1 MRYLALATDY
11 DGTLATH
18 GHVDDA
24 TLAALVRL
32 KESGRKLLMVSGRE
46 LPDLLSVFPRL
57 DLFDL
62 AVLENGALLFD
73 PATREERC
81 LAEPPPK
88 AFAEELRR
96 RGVPRISEGRV
107 IVATWRPHETTVLE
121 TIHELG
127 LELQVIFNKDA
138 VMVLPSGVNKASGL
152 RVALAS
158 LGLSPHNAVGVGDA
172 ENDHAF
178 LSVCECSVAVA
189 NALPVTRAHA
199 DLALDADH
207 GAGVREL
214 IARLLDD
221 DLAAVS
227 AGITRHDV
235 LLGRRGGGEELRL
248 PVDANLLVAGTS
260 GGGKST
266 LATGLLE
273 RFAEAGYQ
281 FCVVDP
287 EGDYSTLAG
296 ALVLGDAH
304 HPPTVSDV
312 ADALQQPDVQL
323 VVNLIGIAL
332 EHRWEF
338 FASLFVR
345 LREVRARYGR
355 PHWLLIDGAHHVL
368 PWARREARFPTD
380 ARGVLLVTVHPQ
392 HTLNDAL
399 AAVDVVAA
407 IGPDAP
413 DVLREFAQAVGAPA
427 SELPA
432 SDAAMARA
440 NPVES
445 VSTPRSGTKSREG
458 ANPDLAPGGALEP
471 GEAWVWE
478 YRAGRAPV
486 RVCSEPARGERRR
499 HRRKHAEGEL
509 PPERSFYFRGR
520 EGKLQLRAQNLL
532 IFLQLAH
539 GVDDDTWNFHLRGGH
554 VADWFRGRSRTRRW
568 PPGPTP
574 SPPTWRS
581 SPPTAGRRSGR
592 PSPNATPPRP
602 ETRPGPGRVTASR
615 VTRQC
620 PGINTAPEIHPKF
633 IRYPGTHAVPLARAP
648 GP

>member
-18 GHVDDA
+18 GRVDDA

-121 TIHELG
+121 TIRDLG

-152 RVALAS
+152 KVALAS

-178 LSVCECSVAVA
+178 LSVCECSAAVA
-189 NALPVTRAHA
+189 NALPVTRAYA
-199 DLALDADH
+199 DLALGADH

-235 LLGRRGGGEELRL
+235 LLGRRGGGEEMRL

-296 ALVLGDAH
+296 TLVLGDAH
-304 HPPTVSDV
+304 RPPTVSEV
-312 ADALQQPDVQL
+312 ADALRQPDMQL

-338 FASLFVR
+338 FAGLCVR
-345 LREVRARYGR
+345 LQEVRARYGR
-355 PHWLLIDGAHHVL
+355 PHWLLIDEAHHVL
-368 PWARREARFPTD
+368 PGGRREARFPPD

-413 DVLREFAQAVGAPA
+413 GVLREFAQAVGAPA
-427 SELPA
+427 PELPDSPRPPGWGGDSAPARPRPAEKPQSADPQSGSAPSGEVLGKGA
-432 SDAAMARA
+432 S
-440 NPVES
+440 
-445 VSTPRSGTKSREG
+445 
-458 ANPDLAPGGALEP
+458 APLEP

-478 YRAGRAPV
+478 YRTGRAPV
-486 RVCSEPARGERRR
+486 RVCSEPARAERRR
-499 HRRKHAEGEL
+499 HRRKYAEGEL

-532 IFLQLAH
+532 IFLQLAD
-539 GVDDDTWNFHLRGGH
+539 GVDDDTWDFHLRGGH
-554 VADWFRGRSRTRRW
+554 VSDWFRAAIKDEALAARADAVAADLALKPADSRAAIR
-568 PPGPTP
+568 
-574 SPPTWRS
+574 
-581 SPPTAGRRSGR
+581 A
-592 PSPNATPPRP
+592 A
-602 ETRPGPGRVTASR
+602 VTER
-615 VTRQC
+615 Y
-620 PGINTAPEIHPKF
+620 TAP
-633 IRYPGTHAVPLARAP
+633 A
-648 GP
+648 